1 VTRVVP
7 APTMWILAGL
17 ALSWPIVINIFLP
30 AIPDISTAFSVPPD
44 RVQFAFSMGMVAFGT
59 SQFVIGPTI
68 DKLGRRPVLLAAL
81 MLFVIGSVIGALS
94 PAMNVVIFAR
104 VVQCVGVAALFVL
117 GRVIIRDQYKGA
129 QAGRAMSQLATII
142 TVGPMFTP
150 ILGGL
155 IVSAAGWRY
164 TFGFAATYSAL
175 LLVWCWR
182 SAGETQALQERGGM
196 NLETLKRQYGQL
208 FTDPVFISYVFTAT
222 FVSNGFFTVMLMTPV
237 LFIKDFGVSPAAF
250 GFCVIGMTVG
260 LMAGSYH
267 ATRRVV
273 RLGIDRMI
281 ARGLSIS
288 SLALLLLLALTPWPS
303 LPFVIAP
310 AMLYMLGHG
319 MAFPNSVAASTEVD
333 PRVVGAATATVAAV
347 SQLLIGLLTSA
358 SARWHDGTGL
368 PLAVVCLLSNM
379 LAWACFIQA
388 RRRKAARAAAAAY
401 PHG

>member
-1 VTRVVP
+1 MV
-7 APTMWILAGL
+7 MLAGL

-30 AIPDISTAFSVPPD
+30 AIPDISSAFGVPPD

-68 DKLGRRPVLLAAL
+68 DKVGRRPVLLAAL
-81 MLFVIGSVIGALS
+81 MLFVAGSVLGALS
-94 PAMNVVIFAR
+94 SSMNIVIFAR
-104 VVQCVGVAALFVL
+104 VVQCTGVAALFVL

-164 TFGFAATYSAL
+164 TFGFAAAYSTL
-175 LLVWCWR
+175 LLLWCWR
-182 SAGETQALQERGGM
+182 SAGETQPLSERGGM
-196 NLETLKRQYGQL
+196 DFAMLKRQYGQL

-222 FVSNGFFTVMLMTPV
+222 FVSNGFFTIMLMTPV
-237 LFIKDFGVSPAAF
+237 LFIRDFGVSPAAF
-250 GFCVIGMTVG
+250 GFCVIGMTAG

-273 RLGIDRMI
+273 RMGIDRVI
-281 ARGLSIS
+281 KRGLTIS
-288 SLALLLLLALTPWPS
+288 TFALLLLVALTPWPS
-303 LPFVIAP
+303 LPFVIGP
-310 AMLYMLGHG
+310 ALLYMLGHG
-319 MAFPNSVAASTEVD
+319 MAFPNSIAASTDVD

-347 SQLLIGLLTSA
+347 SQFLIGVLTSV
-358 SARWHDGTGL
+358 SALWHDGTGL
-368 PLAVVCLLSNM
+368 PLAAVCLLSNG
-379 LAWACFIQA
+379 LAWACFLQA
-388 RRRKAARAAAAAY
+388 RRRKAARTAPVARS
-401 PHG
+401 

>member
-1 VTRVVP
+1 MKRVVP

-30 AIPDISTAFSVPPD
+30 AIPDISEAFSVPPN

-59 SQFVIGPTI
+59 SQFVIGPMI
-68 DKLGRRPVLLAAL
+68 DKLGRRPVLLTAL
-81 MLFVIGSVIGALS
+81 LLFVTGSIIGALS
-94 PAMNVVIFAR
+94 PAMSIVIFAR

-164 TFGFAATYSAL
+164 TFGFAAIYSTFL
-175 LLVWCWR
+175 LLWCWR
-182 SAGETQALQERGGM
+182 SAGETQPVSERGGM
-196 NLETLKRQYGQL
+196 NFAMLKRQYGLL
-208 FTDPVFISYVFTAT
+208 FTDPVFIFFVFTAT
-222 FVSNGFFTVMLMTPV
+222 FVSNGFFTIMLMTPV

-250 GFCVIGMTVG
+250 GFCVIGMTGG

-267 ATRRVV
+267 ASRRVV
-273 RLGIDRMI
+273 RMGIDRVI
-281 ARGLSIS
+281 ARGLTIS
-288 SLALLLLLALTPWPS
+288 SIALLLLLAMTPWPS

-310 AMLYMLGHG
+310 ALLYMLGHG
-319 MAFPNSVAASTEVD
+319 MAFPNSIAASTEVD

-368 PLAVVCLLSNM
+368 PLAVVCLVSNV

-388 RRRKAARAAAAAY
+388 RRRKAMRAAVTAAGA
-401 PHG
+401 